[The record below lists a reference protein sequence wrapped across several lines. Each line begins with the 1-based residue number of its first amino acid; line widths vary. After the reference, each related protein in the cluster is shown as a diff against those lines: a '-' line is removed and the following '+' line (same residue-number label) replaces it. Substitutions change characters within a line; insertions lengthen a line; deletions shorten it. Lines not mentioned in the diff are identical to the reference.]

1 MYSFDVFIK
10 IRWKSQMPTGKVLLV
25 RKGMEVVLVVVV
37 VVVGDHLVAVL
48 EALLVG
54 ALTMFVG

>member
-1 MYSFDVFIK
+1 
-10 IRWKSQMPTGKVLLV
+10 MPTGKVLLV

-37 VVVGDHLVAVL
+37 VGDHLAVVL

>member
-1 MYSFDVFIK
+1 
-10 IRWKSQMPTGKVLLV
+10 MPTGKVLLV
-25 RKGMEVVLVVVV
+25 RKGMEVVVVVVV
-37 VVVGDHLVAVL
+37 VVVGDHLAVVL

>member
-1 MYSFDVFIK
+1 
-10 IRWKSQMPTGKVLLV
+10 MPTGKVLLV
-25 RKGMEVVLVVVV
+25 RKGMEVVVVVVVV
-37 VVVGDHLVAVL
+37 VVVGDHLAVVL

>member
-1 MYSFDVFIK
+1 
-10 IRWKSQMPTGKVLLV
+10 MPTGKVLLV
-25 RKGMEVVLVVVV
+25 RKGMEVVLVVV

>member
-1 MYSFDVFIK
+1 
-10 IRWKSQMPTGKVLLV
+10 MPTGKVLLV

>member
-37 VVVGDHLVAVL
+37 VVGDHLVAVL